1 MRVLIRLSKENWEL
15 KKYTN
20 ISVATG
26 RFKKIDATTIQPGR
40 IAILKDYRKR
50 GLGELVVKALEN
62 LARQVHCTEPVIH
75 GDFTAAPFYE
85 KLGYRRDL
93 KVYLED
99 GIQYV
104 TLRKTF

>member
-1 MRVLIRLSKENWEL
+1 M
-15 KKYTN
+15 
-20 ISVATG
+20 
-26 RFKKIDATTIQPGR
+26 
-40 IAILKDYRKR
+40 
-50 GLGELVVKALEN
+50 KALEN
-62 LARQVHCTEPVIH
+62 LARQVHCTDPVIH

-85 KLGYRRDL
+85 KLGYRRDS